1 MIISGF
7 PGIGKT
13 TLAKKYVNVIDM
25 ESSDYTYIL
34 TEEERK
40 IPREE
45 LKGVRKSKRNP
56 RWPIN
61 YIEEIIKNMNKYD
74 IILISHHPSV
84 KQELENREI
93 EFFLAIPELN
103 CKEEY
108 LKRYKSRKNKDRF
121 INKVIE
127 NFDLYITM
135 DYNLKQEKIIL
146 KQGEYIEDILK
157 RMNVKLIEREKN

>member
-25 ESSDYTYIL
+25 ESSDYSHIL
-34 TEEERK
+34 TDEERK

-45 LKGVRKSKRNP
+45 LKGAKKSKKNP

-74 IILISHHPSV
+74 IILISHHPKV
-84 KQELENREI
+84 KQGLENRKI
-93 EFFLAIPELN
+93 EFF
-103 CKEEY
+103 
-108 LKRYKSRKNKDRF
+108 
-121 INKVIE
+121 
-127 NFDLYITM
+127 
-135 DYNLKQEKIIL
+135 
-146 KQGEYIEDILK
+146 
-157 RMNVKLIEREKN
+157 